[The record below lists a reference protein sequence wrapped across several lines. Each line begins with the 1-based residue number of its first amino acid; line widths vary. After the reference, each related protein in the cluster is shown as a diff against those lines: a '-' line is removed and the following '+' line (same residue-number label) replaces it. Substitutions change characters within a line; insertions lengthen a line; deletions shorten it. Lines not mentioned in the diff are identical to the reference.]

1 MQFIQTIETKK
12 MKEKQQN
19 MIHGVPCDVH
29 INLQDQQMVSI
40 PIKDTVNKFIKIKKN
55 DSASKLM
62 NPIKTK
68 VSLL

>member
-1 MQFIQTIETKK
+1 
-12 MKEKQQN
+12 
-19 MIHGVPCDVH
+19 
-29 INLQDQQMVSI
+29 MVSI
-40 PIKDTVNKFIKIKKN
+40 PIKDTVNKFIKIKKD